1 MPAPPALRPV
11 PPDAGERDVRF
22 DLLRGAC
29 VLLMIFGHLGWRSLE
44 VHFRLGFV
52 SVAEGFFLISG
63 ATLGVVAA
71 RYAARG
77 ETATLVRRLPRRGL
91 WLFAANLVGVAFYRA
106 LTGPLFPAALMA
118 EYWQGVPALAQWLS
132 FDQPSVLNVL
142 PRYAL
147 FLLVVPPVL
156 AALERGHQ
164 LAVLAGS
171 AALWLANFALAGA
184 LRLPGLET
192 AHAPYPAASWQLLF
206 FGGMA
211 IAHRLRSRP
220 PARLPPALLPAAA
233 LAVAASV
240 LLARGETA
248 WSPDAALW
256 VSRPLL
262 GPLRLVNLVAIAV
275 VALAAVGYWREPL
288 VRRLGWLL
296 LSYGRNALPAFLLH
310 IPLVWLLLVTPGV
323 AHDDLL
329 RKPAAALAIL
339 LLLPLVRHPTT
350 RRWLAP

>member
-1 MPAPPALRPV
+1 
-11 PPDAGERDVRF
+11 
-22 DLLRGAC
+22 
-29 VLLMIFGHLGWRSLE
+29 
-44 VHFRLGFV
+44 
-52 SVAEGFFLISG
+52 
-63 ATLGVVAA
+63 VAA
-71 RYAARG
+71 
-77 ETATLVRRLPRRGL
+77 
-91 WLFAANLVGVAFYRA
+91 YRV

-147 FLLVVPPVL
+147 FLLVLPRYALFLLVVPPVL
-156 AALERGHQ
+156 AALARGHQ

-171 AALWLANFALAGA
+171 AALWLANFELAGA
-184 LRLPGLET
+184 LRLPWLET
-192 AHAPYPAASWQLLF
+192 QHAPYPAASWQLLF

-211 IAHRLRSRP
+211 IAHRLRGRP
-220 PARLPPALLPAAA
+220 PARLPPALLPVAL

-240 LLARGETA
+240 LLARGEPA
-248 WSPDAALW
+248 WSPEAALW

-262 GPLRLVNLVAIAV
+262 GPLRLLNLMAIAV
-275 VALAAVGYWREPL
+275 AALAAAGYWRDLL

-296 LSYGRNALPAFLLH
+296 LPYGRNALPAFLLH
-310 IPLVWLLLVTPGV
+310 IPLVWLLLVTPVV

-329 RKPAAALAIL
+329 RKPVAALAIL
-339 LLLPLVRHPTT
+339 LLLPLVRHPAT